1 MDYIF
6 QNIRIFAGAYIDGIL
21 VYTNTLEEQL
31 QALRKGNDKLRE
43 GSFFAGPDKCTL
55 AQPEVE
61 YCGLILGRHC
71 IRPQPV
77 KLSGIRSF
85 GSCNAID
92 VLFQPIGPRTIGDG
106 AHDLLVAKLLQ

>member
-6 QNIRIFAGAYIDGIL
+6 QNIRLFAGAYIDGIL

-43 GSFFAGPDKCTL
+43 GSVFAGPVNCTL
-55 AQPEVE
+55 AQPEIE
-61 YCGLILGRHC
+61 YCGFILGRHC